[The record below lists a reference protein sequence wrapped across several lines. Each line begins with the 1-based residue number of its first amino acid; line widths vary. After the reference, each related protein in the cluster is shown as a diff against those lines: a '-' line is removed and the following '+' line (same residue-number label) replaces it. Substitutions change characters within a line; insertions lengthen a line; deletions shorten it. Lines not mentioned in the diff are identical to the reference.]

1 MAARRYEKYC
11 TSERSER
18 VKYFFNP
25 RRELSY
31 LQAAMDVMFYL
42 LYKRQWTAKPFHF
55 NSFVVWKTR
64 SSM

>member
-42 LYKRQWTAKPFHF
+42 LYKRQ
-55 NSFVVWKTR
+55 
-64 SSM
+64 